1 MRLSGILGDGDVHDD
16 DADNDVVDDRDDD
29 NLSKLKIF
37 GNKLLMISNN
47 KDFLFQDK
55 HGDKQLQEQRR
66 DSR

>member
-1 MRLSGILGDGDVHDD
+1 MRLSGILGDGDVQDD
-16 DADNDVVDDRDDD
+16 NAVVDDRDDD

-37 GNKLLMISNN
+37 GYKLLMISNN

-55 HGDKQLQEQRR
+55 HGDKQLQKQRR